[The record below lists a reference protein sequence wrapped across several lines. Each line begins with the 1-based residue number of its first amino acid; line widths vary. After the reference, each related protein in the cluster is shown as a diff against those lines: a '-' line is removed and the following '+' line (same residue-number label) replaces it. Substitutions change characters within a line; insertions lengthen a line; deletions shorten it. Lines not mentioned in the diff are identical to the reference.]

1 MSKHKHFEVQR
12 AGDVCV
18 VHLIDPKLF
27 DTLIVTELQDDLME
41 LIDTEQPGKLVVN
54 FASVTHCST
63 AVINSLLRAKKKLL
77 SMDGTLKLS
86 GMSSSIREAYKML
99 NLDGTVFQI
108 YDKPSDAIEAFSSE

>member
-41 LIDTEQPGKLVVN
+41 LIDAEQPSKLVVN

-63 AVINSLLRAKKKLL
+63 ACAPA
-77 SMDGTLKLS
+77 
-86 GMSSSIREAYKML
+86 SSVP
-99 NLDGTVFQI
+99 TTT
-108 YDKPSDAIEAFSSE
+108 KPVPSTKRSATAPLC